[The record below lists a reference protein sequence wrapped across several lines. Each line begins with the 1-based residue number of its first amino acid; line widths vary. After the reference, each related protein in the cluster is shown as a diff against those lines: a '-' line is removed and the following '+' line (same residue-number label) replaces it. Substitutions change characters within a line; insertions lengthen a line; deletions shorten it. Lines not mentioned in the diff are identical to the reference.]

1 MEPIADSTLIETP
14 DVSGAYP
21 RLGQAQIELLGR
33 AGTSRATSAGEVL
46 IQEGN
51 FDSDFFVILQ
61 GKVLVVEG
69 LHDAGSRQPAERGPG
84 ARILEVHGP
93 GRFLGELGLVEG
105 QPSFVSTVSAEACEV
120 LQISGDDLRRV
131 VLTDA
136 AVGETILRAYLQRRI
151 LLISAGAGIRI
162 VGSRFSRDTLRLLE
176 FSAANRLPHR
186 LVDLEEDEQAQ
197 AILDRAGIL
206 ASDLPAVVLN
216 ASQVLK
222 NPSNADLAL
231 AMGLRAV
238 KEHSATYD
246 LMVIGAG
253 PAGLAAAVYAA
264 SDGLSVVL
272 KEGFGLGGQAGTS
285 PRIENFL
292 GFPAGISGGELTER
306 AILQARKFRVQINV
320 ACRARTIELRDGE
333 FRAEF
338 NESGPA
344 SSRAAL
350 LATGVRYRR
359 LPVPGLE
366 EFEGISVF
374 YAATV
379 HEARLCGLQPVTV
392 VGGGNSAGQAA
403 LFLAGTGAPVR
414 LVVRG
419 ADLLADM
426 SRYLAERIRE
436 QPGIEVLLGANI
448 VGVDGS
454 GAIERIVVDLRA
466 TGERRIL
473 DSRYLF
479 IFIGAKPHTEWL
491 QGTLA
496 LDDHG
501 FVLTGADLE
510 DLPPE
515 FSHLGRRRLPLET
528 SVPGM
533 FAAGDV
539 RHGSVKRVTAA
550 AGEGST
556 AVAMIH
562 EHLRLLRDGPA
573 RVGVRDSESPA
584 GGSPRL

>member
-1 MEPIADSTLIETP
+1 MEPVTDSTLIETP
-14 DVSGAYP
+14 DISGAYP
-21 RLGQAQIELLGR
+21 RLSQAQIELLSR
-33 AGTSRATSAGEVL
+33 AGTRRDTSAGEVL
-46 IQEGN
+46 IHEGN
-51 FDSDFFVILQ
+51 IDADFFVILQ

-69 LHDAGSRQPAERGPG
+69 LHADGEGQPAGPG
-84 ARILEVHGP
+84 RGTRILEVHGP

-105 QPSFVSTVSAEACEV
+105 QPAFVSTVVAEAGEV
-120 LQISGDDLRRV
+120 LHISGDDLRRM

-136 AVGETILRAYLQRRI
+136 TVGETILRAYLQRRI

-162 VGSRFSRDTLRLLE
+162 VGSRFSRDTLRLLD
-176 FSAANRLPHR
+176 FAAANRLPHR
-186 LVDLEEDEQAQ
+186 LVDLEDDEQAQ
-197 AILDRAGIL
+197 ALLDRAGIL

-216 ASQVLK
+216 ASHVLK
-222 NPSNADLAL
+222 NPSNAELAL
-231 AMGLRAV
+231 ALGLRAV
-238 KEHSATYD
+238 KEHSASYD

-272 KEGFGLGGQAGTS
+272 KEGHAMGGQAGTS

-292 GFPAGISGGELTER
+292 GFPSGISGGELTER
-306 AILQARKFRVQINV
+306 AIMQARKFKVQVNV
-320 ACRARTIELRDGE
+320 GCQAHSITLRDGE

-338 NESGPA
+338 DESGPA

-350 LATGVRYRR
+350 LATGVHYRR
-359 LPVPGLE
+359 LPVPRLE
-366 EFEGISVF
+366 EYEGISVF

-379 HEARLCGLQPVTV
+379 HEARLCGTQPVAV

-403 LFLAGTGAPVR
+403 LFLSGMGTQVR

-419 ADLLADM
+419 EDLRADM
-426 SRYLAERIRE
+426 SGYLADRIE
-436 QPGIEVLLGANI
+436 DHPGVEVLLGANI
-448 VGVDGS
+448 VGLVGS
-454 GAIERIVVDLRA
+454 DTLERIVVDLNA
-466 TGERRIL
+466 TGEQRSFP
-473 DSRYLF
+473 SRYLF
-479 IFIGAKPHTEWL
+479 IFIGAKPQTEWL
-491 QGTLA
+491 QDTLV

-510 DLPPE
+510 DLPAG

-533 FAAGDV
+533 FVAGDV

-562 EHLRLLRDGPA
+562 EHLRLLRDGPSGA
-573 RVGVRDSESPA
+573 RQ
-584 GGSPRL
+584 

>member
-1 MEPIADSTLIETP
+1 MIETP

-21 RLGQAQIELLGR
+21 TLGQAQIELLGR

-46 IQEGN
+46 IQEGD
-51 FDSDFFVILQ
+51 FDTDFFVILQ
-61 GKVLVVEG
+61 GTVLVLEG
-69 LHDAGSRQPAERGPG
+69 PHVAGSKQPADPGPG
-84 ARILEVHGP
+84 TRILEIHGP

-105 QPSFVSTVSAEACEV
+105 QLAFTSTVSAEAGEV

-151 LLISAGAGIRI
+151 LMISSGAGIRI
-162 VGSRFSRDTLRLLE
+162 VGSRFSRDTIRLLE
-176 FSAANRLPHR
+176 FAAANRLPHR
-186 LVDLEEDEQAQ
+186 LVDLENDEQTQ

-206 ASDLPAVVLN
+206 ANDLPAVVLS
-216 ASQVLK
+216 ASRVLR
-222 NPSNADLAL
+222 NPSNGVLAV
-231 AMGLRAV
+231 AMGLRVA
-238 KEHSATYD
+238 KEHSASYD

-264 SDGLSVVL
+264 SDGLSVLL
-272 KEGFGLGGQAGTS
+272 KEGFAIGGQAGTS

-306 AILQARKFRVQINV
+306 AAIQARKFRVQINV
-320 ACRARTIELRDGE
+320 ACRASTIEFRDGE

-344 SSRAAL
+344 SSQAAL

-374 YAATV
+374 HAATV

-414 LVVRG
+414 LVLRG
-419 ADLLADM
+419 ADLRAGM
-426 SRYLAERIRE
+426 SRYLAERIQE
-436 QPGIEVLLGANI
+436 HQGIEVLLRANI

-454 GAIERIVVDLRA
+454 GALERIVVDLGA
-466 TGERRIL
+466 TGEQRIFE
-473 DSRYLF
+473 SRYLF

-491 QGTLA
+491 QGKLA
-496 LDDHG
+496 LDDDG
-501 FVLTGADLE
+501 YILTGADLE
-510 DLPPE
+510 DFPPE
-515 FSHLGRRRLPLET
+515 FSNLGRRRMPLET

-562 EHLRLLRDGPA
+562 EHLRLLRDGPTGA
-573 RVGVRDSESPA
+573 RWNEGQ
-584 GGSPRL
+584 

>member
-1 MEPIADSTLIETP
+1 MQPFADSGPVETP
-14 DVSGAYP
+14 DVSGAFP
-21 RLGQAQIELLGR
+21 RLSQAQIELLDRVGTTR
-33 AGTSRATSAGEVL
+33 AASAGEVL
-46 IQEGN
+46 TREGELGG
-51 FDSDFFVILQ
+51 DFFVILQ
-61 GKVLVVEG
+61 GTVLVVEG
-69 LHDAGSRQPAERGPG
+69 LRDAHGRQPAEMDAGTH
-84 ARILEVHGP
+84 ILEVHGP

-105 QPSFVSTVSAEACEV
+105 QPALVSSVSSAASEV

-136 AVGETILRAYLQRRI
+136 TVGETILRAYLQRRI
-151 LLISAGAGIRI
+151 LLIGAGVGIRI
-162 VGSRFSRDTLRLLE
+162 VGSRFSRATLRLLE
-176 FSAANRLPHR
+176 FSAANRVPHQ
-186 LVDLEEDEQAQ
+186 LVDLENDGQAQ
-197 AILDRAGIL
+197 AILDRVGIPAG
-206 ASDLPAVVLN
+206 DLPAVVLN
-216 ASQVLK
+216 ATQVLR
-222 NPSNADLAL
+222 NPSNADLAM
-231 AMGLRAV
+231 AMGLRTV
-238 KEHSATYD
+238 KEHAATYD

-272 KEGFGLGGQAGTS
+272 KESFGLGGQAGTS

-306 AILQARKFRVQINV
+306 AILQARKFGVQINV
-320 ACRARTIELRDGE
+320 ACGARTIELKDGE

-338 NESGPA
+338 DGGGPA

-359 LPVPGLE
+359 LPIPGLE
-366 EFEGISVF
+366 DLEGSSVF

-379 HEARLCGLQPVTV
+379 HEARLCGSQPVTV

-403 LFLAGTGAPVR
+403 LFLAGTGAAVR

-419 ADLLADM
+419 ADLRADM
-426 SRYLAERIRE
+426 SSYLAERIEE
-436 QPGIEVLLGANI
+436 QPAVTVLLGATI

-454 GAIERIVVDLRA
+454 GVLERIVVDLRA
-466 TGERRIL
+466 TGEQRIFE
-473 DSRYLF
+473 SRYLF
-479 IFIGAKPHTEWL
+479 IFIGAVPHTEWL

-501 FVLTGADLE
+501 FVLTGSDLE
-510 DLPPE
+510 DFPPE

-533 FAAGDV
+533 FAVGDV

-562 EHLRLLRDGPA
+562 EHLRILRDGPM
-573 RVGVRDSESPA
+573 GTPT
-584 GGSPRL
+584 PTP

>member
-1 MEPIADSTLIETP
+1 MEPVTDTTLIETP
-14 DVSGAYP
+14 DISGAYP
-21 RLGQAQIELLGR
+21 RLSQAQIELLSR
-33 AGTSRATSAGEVL
+33 AGTRRDTSAGEVL
-46 IQEGN
+46 IYEGHI
-51 FDSDFFVILQ
+51 DADFFVILQ

-69 LHDAGSRQPAERGPG
+69 LHADGEGQPAGPG
-84 ARILEVHGP
+84 RGTRIREVHGP

-105 QPSFVSTVSAEACEV
+105 QPAFVSAVVAEAGEV
-120 LQISGDDLRRV
+120 LHISGDDLRRM

-136 AVGETILRAYLQRRI
+136 TVGETILRAYLQRRI

-162 VGSRFSRDTLRLLE
+162 VGSRFSRDTLRLLD
-176 FSAANRLPHR
+176 FAAANRLPHR
-186 LVDLEEDEQAQ
+186 LVDLEDDEQAQ

-216 ASQVLK
+216 ASHVLK
-222 NPSNADLAL
+222 NPSNAELAL
-231 AMGLRAV
+231 ALGLRAV
-238 KEHSATYD
+238 KEHSASYD

-272 KEGFGLGGQAGTS
+272 KEGHAIGGQAGTS

-292 GFPAGISGGELTER
+292 GFPSGISGGELTER
-306 AILQARKFRVQINV
+306 AIMQARKFKVQVNV
-320 ACRARTIELRDGE
+320 GCQAHSITLRDGE

-338 NESGPA
+338 DESGPA

-350 LATGVRYRR
+350 LATGVHYRR
-359 LPVPGLE
+359 LPVPRLE
-366 EFEGISVF
+366 EYEGISVF

-379 HEARLCGLQPVTV
+379 HEARLCGTHPVAV

-403 LFLAGTGAPVR
+403 LFLSGMGTQVR

-419 ADLLADM
+419 EDLRADM
-426 SRYLAERIRE
+426 SGYLADRIE
-436 QPGIEVLLGANI
+436 EHPGVEVLLGANI
-448 VGVDGS
+448 VGLVGS
-454 GAIERIVVDLRA
+454 DTLERIVVDLNA
-466 TGERRIL
+466 TGEQRSFP
-473 DSRYLF
+473 SRYLF

-491 QGTLA
+491 QDTLA

-510 DLPPE
+510 DLPAG

-533 FAAGDV
+533 FVAGDV

-562 EHLRLLRDGPA
+562 EHLRLLRDGPSGA
-573 RVGVRDSESPA
+573 RQ
-584 GGSPRL
+584 

>member
-1 MEPIADSTLIETP
+1 MEPVADATLIETP
-14 DVSGAYP
+14 DASGAYP
-21 RLGQAQIELLGR
+21 RLSQAQTELLSRTGTRR
-33 AGTSRATSAGEVL
+33 AVSLGEVL
-46 IQEGN
+46 IQEGD
-51 FDSDFFVILQ
+51 FDTDFFVILQ
-61 GKVLVVEG
+61 GTVLVVEG
-69 LHDAGSRQPAERGPG
+69 LHAAGNRRPADLGPG
-84 ARILEVHGP
+84 TRILEVHGP
-93 GRFLGELGLVEG
+93 GRFLGELGLVER
-105 QPSFVSTVSAEACEV
+105 QPAFVSTVSAEAGAV

-151 LLISAGAGIRI
+151 LLISAGTGIRI
-162 VGSRFSRDTLRLLE
+162 VGSRFSRDTVRLLD
-176 FSAANRLPHR
+176 FAAANRLPHR
-186 LVDLEEDEQAQ
+186 LVDLEDDEQAQ

-206 ASDLPAVVLN
+206 ESDLPAVVLN
-216 ASQVLK
+216 DSRVLR

-238 KEHSATYD
+238 KEHSASYD

-272 KEGFGLGGQAGTS
+272 KEGFAIGGQAGTS

-306 AILQARKFRVQINV
+306 AIIQARKFRVQINV
-320 ACRARTIELRDGE
+320 ACRANTIELKDGE

-338 NESGPA
+338 NESAPA
-344 SSRAAL
+344 SARAAL

-366 EFEGISVF
+366 EFEGISIF

-403 LFLAGTGAPVR
+403 LFLAGTGAQVR
-414 LVVRG
+414 LVLRG
-419 ADLLADM
+419 ADLREGM
-426 SRYLAERIRE
+426 SRYLADRIE
-436 QPGIEVLLGANI
+436 GHQGIEVLLRANI
-448 VGVDGS
+448 VRVEGS
-454 GAIERIVVDLRA
+454 GALERIVVDLAAR
-466 TGERRIL
+466 GEKRTL

-479 IFIGAKPHTEWL
+479 IFIGAKPHTECL
-491 QGTLA
+491 RGTLA
-496 LDDHG
+496 LDDDG

-515 FSHLGRRRLPLET
+515 FSHLGRNRLPLET
-528 SVPGM
+528 SIPGM

-562 EHLRLLRDGPA
+562 EHLRLLRKGPA
-573 RVGVRDSESPA
+573 GAR
-584 GGSPRL
+584 

>member
-1 MEPIADSTLIETP
+1 MQPVAGSTPIETP
-14 DVSGAYP
+14 DVAGAYP

-33 AGTSRATSAGEVL
+33 AGTSRATAAGEVL
-46 IQEGN
+46 IQEGTLGA
-51 FDSDFFVILQ
+51 DFLVILH
-61 GKVLVVEG
+61 GSVLVVEG
-69 LHDAGSRQPAERGPG
+69 LQATGGRQPAGLGPG
-84 ARILEVHGP
+84 TRILEVHGP

-105 QPSFVSTVSAEACEV
+105 QPAFVSTVAAEAGEV
-120 LQISGDDLRRV
+120 LQISGDELRRA

-136 AVGETILRAYLQRRI
+136 AVGETILRAFLQRRI
-151 LLISAGAGIRI
+151 LLISAGAGTRI

-176 FSAANRLPHR
+176 FAAANRLPHR
-186 LVDLEEDEQAQ
+186 LVDLEDDEQAQ
-197 AILDRAGIL
+197 GILDRAGIL
-206 ASDLPAVVLN
+206 ADELPAVVLN

-238 KEHSATYD
+238 KEHSASYD

-272 KEGFGLGGQAGTS
+272 KEALAIGGQAGTS

-306 AILQARKFRVQINV
+306 AIIQARKFRVQINV
-320 ACRARTIELRDGE
+320 ACRARTIELKDGE
-333 FRAEF
+333 IHAEF
-338 NESGPA
+338 RESGHA

-350 LATGVRYRR
+350 LATGVHYRR

-366 EFEGISVF
+366 EFEGTSVF

-379 HEARLCGLQPVTV
+379 HEARLCGVQPAAV
-392 VGGGNSAGQAA
+392 VGGGNSAAQAA

-419 ADLLADM
+419 ADLRADM
-426 SRYLAERIRE
+426 SRYLAERIE
-436 QPGIEVLLGANI
+436 QHPGIEVLLRANI
-448 VGVDGS
+448 VGVAGS
-454 GAIERIVVDLRA
+454 GALERIVVDLA
-466 TGERRIL
+466 ASGEQRTY

-479 IFIGAKPHTEWL
+479 IFIGATPNTEWL

-515 FSHLGRRRLPLET
+515 FSHLGRSRLPLET

-562 EHLRLLRDGPA
+562 EHLRRLRDGPA
-573 RVGVRDSESPA
+573 SAR
-584 GGSPRL
+584 

>member
-1 MEPIADSTLIETP
+1 
-14 DVSGAYP
+14 
-21 RLGQAQIELLGR
+21 
-33 AGTSRATSAGEVL
+33 
-46 IQEGN
+46 
-51 FDSDFFVILQ
+51 
-61 GKVLVVEG
+61 
-69 LHDAGSRQPAERGPG
+69 
-84 ARILEVHGP
+84 LE
-93 GRFLGELGLVEG
+93 
-105 QPSFVSTVSAEACEV
+105 
-120 LQISGDDLRRV
+120 D
-131 VLTDA
+131 
-136 AVGETILRAYLQRRI
+136 
-151 LLISAGAGIRI
+151 
-162 VGSRFSRDTLRLLE
+162 
-176 FSAANRLPHR
+176 
-186 LVDLEEDEQAQ
+186 DEQAQ
-197 AILDRAGIL
+197 AILDQAGIL

-216 ASQVLK
+216 SSRVLK

-231 AMGLRAV
+231 ALGLRMV
-238 KEHSATYD
+238 KEHSASYD

-272 KEGFGLGGQAGTS
+272 KEGHAIGGQAGTS

-292 GFPAGISGGELTER
+292 GFPSGISGGELTER
-306 AILQARKFRVQINV
+306 AIIQARKFKVQVNV
-320 ACRARTIELRDGE
+320 ACGASSIALLDGE

-338 NESGPA
+338 DGSGPA

-350 LATGVRYRR
+350 LATGVHYRR
-359 LPVPGLE
+359 LPVPRLE
-366 EFEGISVF
+366 EYEGISVF

-379 HEARLCGLQPVTV
+379 HEARLCGTQPVAV

-403 LFLAGTGAPVR
+403 LFLAGMGTHVR

-419 ADLLADM
+419 EDLRADM
-426 SRYLAERIRE
+426 SGYLADRIE
-436 QPGIEVLLGANI
+436 EHHGIEVLLGANI
-448 VGVDGS
+448 VGLVGS
-454 GAIERIVVDLRA
+454 DTLERIVVDLRA
-466 TGERRIL
+466 GEQRTF

-501 FVLTGADLE
+501 FILTGADLE

-515 FSHLGRRRLPLET
+515 FNHLGRRRLPLET
-528 SVPGM
+528 SLAGM

-562 EHLRLLRDGPA
+562 EHLRLLRDGPSGA
-573 RVGVRDSESPA
+573 RSSKGR
-584 GGSPRL
+584 

>member
-1 MEPIADSTLIETP
+1 MEPVTDTTLIETP
-14 DVSGAYP
+14 DISGAYP
-21 RLGQAQIELLGR
+21 RLSQAQIELLSR
-33 AGTSRATSAGEVL
+33 AGTRRDTSAGEVL
-46 IQEGN
+46 IYEGHI
-51 FDSDFFVILQ
+51 DADFFVILQ

-69 LHDAGSRQPAERGPG
+69 LHADGEGQPAGPG
-84 ARILEVHGP
+84 RGTRILEVHGP

-105 QPSFVSTVSAEACEV
+105 QPAFVSAVVAEAGEV
-120 LQISGDDLRRV
+120 LHISGDDLRRM

-136 AVGETILRAYLQRRI
+136 TVGETILRAYLQRRI

-162 VGSRFSRDTLRLLE
+162 VGSRFSRDTLRLLD
-176 FSAANRLPHR
+176 FAAANRLPHR
-186 LVDLEEDEQAQ
+186 LVDLEDDEQAQ

-216 ASQVLK
+216 ASHVLK
-222 NPSNADLAL
+222 NPSNAELAL
-231 AMGLRAV
+231 ALGLRAV
-238 KEHSATYD
+238 KEHSASYD

-272 KEGFGLGGQAGTS
+272 KEGHAIGGQAGTS

-292 GFPAGISGGELTER
+292 GFPSGISGGELTER
-306 AILQARKFRVQINV
+306 AIMQARKFKVQVNV
-320 ACRARTIELRDGE
+320 GCQAHSITLRDGE

-338 NESGPA
+338 DESGPA

-350 LATGVRYRR
+350 LATGVHYRR
-359 LPVPGLE
+359 LPVPRLE
-366 EFEGISVF
+366 EYEGISVF

-379 HEARLCGLQPVTV
+379 HEARLCGTHPVAV

-403 LFLAGTGAPVR
+403 LFLSGMGTQVR

-419 ADLLADM
+419 EDLRADM
-426 SRYLAERIRE
+426 SGYLADRIE
-436 QPGIEVLLGANI
+436 DHPGVEVLLGANI
-448 VGVDGS
+448 VGLVGS
-454 GAIERIVVDLRA
+454 DTLERIVVDLNA
-466 TGERRIL
+466 TGEQRSFP
-473 DSRYLF
+473 SRYLF

-491 QGTLA
+491 QDTLA

-510 DLPPE
+510 DLPAG

-533 FAAGDV
+533 FVAGDV

-562 EHLRLLRDGPA
+562 EHLRLLRDGPSGA
-573 RVGVRDSESPA
+573 RQ
-584 GGSPRL
+584 

>member
-1 MEPIADSTLIETP
+1 MGPVTDPTLIETP
-14 DVSGAYP
+14 DISGAYP
-21 RLGQAQIELLGR
+21 RLGQAQIELLAR
-33 AGTSRATSAGEVL
+33 AGTRRATPAGEVL
-46 IQEGN
+46 IHEGST
-51 FDSDFFVILQ
+51 DADFFVVLQ

-69 LHDAGSRQPAERGPG
+69 LHVPGERQQAEPDSGT
-84 ARILEVHGP
+84 RILEVHGP

-105 QPSFVSTVSAEACEV
+105 QPAFVSTVVAEAGEV

-151 LLISAGAGIRI
+151 LLISTSAGIRI
-162 VGSRFSRDTLRLLE
+162 VGSRFSRDTLRLLD
-176 FSAANRLPHR
+176 FAAANRLPHR
-186 LVDLEEDEQAQ
+186 LVDLEDDEQAQ

-206 ASDLPAVVLN
+206 ASHLPAVVLN
-216 ASQVLK
+216 ASRVLK
-222 NPSNADLAL
+222 NPSNAELAL
-231 AMGLRAV
+231 ALGLRVV
-238 KEHSATYD
+238 KEHSASYD

-272 KEGFGLGGQAGTS
+272 KEGRAIGGQAGTS

-292 GFPAGISGGELTER
+292 GFPSGISGGELTER
-306 AILQARKFRVQINV
+306 AIIQARKFKVQVNV
-320 ACRARTIELRDGE
+320 ACGASSIALRDGQ

-338 NESGPA
+338 DGSGPA

-359 LPVPGLE
+359 LPVPGMDE
-366 EFEGISVF
+366 YEGISVF

-379 HEARLCGLQPVTV
+379 HEARLCGTQPVAV

-403 LFLAGTGAPVR
+403 LFLAGMGTHVR

-419 ADLLADM
+419 EDLRADM
-426 SRYLAERIRE
+426 SGYLADRIE
-436 QPGIEVLLGANI
+436 EHHSIEVLLGANI
-448 VGVDGS
+448 VGLVGS
-454 GAIERIVVDLRA
+454 DTLERIVVDLKA
-466 TGERRIL
+466 TGEQRFL
-473 DSRYLF
+473 PSRYLF

-491 QGTLA
+491 QDTVS

-501 FVLTGADLE
+501 FVLTGADLK
-510 DLPPE
+510 DLPPD

-562 EHLRLLRDGPA
+562 EHLRLLRTGPSVA
-573 RVGVRDSESPA
+573 LR
-584 GGSPRL
+584 

>member
-1 MEPIADSTLIETP
+1 MQPFSDPAPVETP

-21 RLGQAQIELLGR
+21 RLSQAQIELLDRVGNI
-33 AGTSRATSAGEVL
+33 RATTAGEIL
-46 IQEGN
+46 TQEGELGG
-51 FDSDFFVILQ
+51 DFFVILR
-61 GKVLVVEG
+61 GTVMVVEG
-69 LHDAGSRQPAERGPG
+69 LPDVHGRRPAELGPG
-84 ARILEVHGP
+84 TKILEVHGP

-105 QPSFVSTVSAEACEV
+105 QPAFVSSVTSEASEV

-151 LLISAGAGIRI
+151 LLIGAGVGIRI
-162 VGSRFSRDTLRLLE
+162 FGSRFSSDTLRILE
-176 FSAANRLPHR
+176 FSASNRLPHR
-186 LVDLEEDEQAQ
+186 LVDLENDGQAG
-197 AILDRAGIL
+197 AILDMAGVL
-206 ASDLPAVVLN
+206 AGDLPAVVLN
-216 ASQVLK
+216 ASQVLR

-238 KEHSATYD
+238 KEHSAPYD

-272 KEGFGLGGQAGTS
+272 KEGVGLGGQAGTS

-306 AILQARKFRVQINV
+306 AILQARKFGVQINV
-320 ACRARTIELRDGE
+320 ACGARSIRLRDGE
-333 FRAEF
+333 FCAEF
-338 NESGPA
+338 TGSGPA
-344 SSRAAL
+344 VSRAAL

-359 LPVPGLE
+359 LPIPGLE
-366 EFEGISVF
+366 EMEGNSVF

-379 HEARLCGLQPVTV
+379 HEARLCGAQPVTV

-403 LFLAGTGAPVR
+403 LFLAGAGAAVR

-419 ADLLADM
+419 AHLRADM
-426 SRYLAERIRE
+426 SRYLAERIEE
-436 QPGIEVLLGANI
+436 QPAIRVLLEATI
-448 VGVDGS
+448 VGVAGS
-454 GAIERIVVDLRA
+454 GALEQVVVDLRA
-466 TGERRIL
+466 SGEQRTF

-479 IFIGAKPHTEWL
+479 IFIGATPHTEWL

-496 LDDHG
+496 LDDQG
-501 FVLTGADLE
+501 FVLTGSDLQE
-510 DLPPE
+510 FPPE

-528 SVPGM
+528 SLPGM
-533 FAAGDV
+533 FAVGDV

-556 AVAMIH
+556 AVAMVH
-562 EHLRLLRDGPA
+562 EHLRLLHYGPSGA
-573 RVGVRDSESPA
+573 
-584 GGSPRL
+584 PRNN

>member
-1 MEPIADSTLIETP
+1 MQRFADSSPVETP

-21 RLGQAQIELLGR
+21 RLSKAQIELLDR
-33 AGTSRATSAGEVL
+33 VGTIRATTAGEVL
-46 IQEGN
+46 THEG
-51 FDSDFFVILQ
+51 DAGGYFFVILQ
-61 GKVLVVEG
+61 GTVLVVEG
-69 LHDAGSRQPAERGPG
+69 LPDVHSEQPAELGPDTQ
-84 ARILEVHGP
+84 ILEVHGP

-105 QPSFVSTVSAEACEV
+105 QPAFVSSVSAEASEV

-151 LLISAGAGIRI
+151 LLIGAGAGIRI

-176 FSAANRLPHR
+176 FSASNRLPHR
-186 LVDLEEDEQAQ
+186 LVDLENDRQAQ
-197 AILDRAGIL
+197 AIVDRAGIL
-206 ASDLPAVVLN
+206 AGDLPAVVLN
-216 ASQVLK
+216 ASQILR

-231 AMGLRAV
+231 ATGLRAV
-238 KEHSATYD
+238 KEHSTTYD
-246 LMVIGAG
+246 LMVLGAG

-272 KEGFGLGGQAGTS
+272 KEGVGLGGQASTS

-306 AILQARKFRVQINV
+306 AVLQARKFGVQINV
-320 ACRARTIELRDGE
+320 ACWARTIELRDGE

-338 NESGPA
+338 NGSGPA
-344 SSRAAL
+344 SSRATL

-359 LPVPGLE
+359 LPIPGLE
-366 EFEGISVF
+366 ELEGNSVF

-379 HEARLCGLQPVTV
+379 HEARLCGSQPVTV

-403 LFLAGTGAPVR
+403 LFLAGTGAAVR

-419 ADLLADM
+419 ADLRADM
-426 SRYLAERIRE
+426 SRYLAERIEE
-436 QPGIEVLLGANI
+436 QPAITVLLGATI
-448 VGVDGS
+448 VGVSGS
-454 GAIERIVVDLRA
+454 GALERIVVDLRA
-466 TGERRIL
+466 TGEHRIF

-479 IFIGAKPHTEWL
+479 IFIGAMPHTEWL

-496 LDDHG
+496 LDDQG
-501 FVLTGADLE
+501 FILTGADLE
-510 DLPPE
+510 DFPPE

-533 FAAGDV
+533 FAVGDV

-562 EHLRLLRDGPA
+562 EHLRSLRGGPLGTPTGTA
-573 RVGVRDSESPA
+573 
-584 GGSPRL
+584 

>member
-1 MEPIADSTLIETP
+1 MEPFARSTLAETP
-14 DVSGAYP
+14 DASGAYP
-21 RLGQAQIELLGR
+21 RLGQAEIELLGR
-33 AGTSRATSAGEVL
+33 AGTRRATLAGEIL
-46 IQEGN
+46 IHEGN
-51 FDSDFFVILQ
+51 FDTDFFVILQ
-61 GKVLVVEG
+61 GTVLVVEG
-69 LHDAGSRQPAERGPG
+69 LHAAGGRQPAEPGPG
-84 ARILEVHGP
+84 TRILEVHGP
-93 GRFLGELGLVEG
+93 GRFLGELGLVDG
-105 QPSFVSTVSAEACEV
+105 QPAFVSTVAAEAGEV

-162 VGSRFSRDTLRLLE
+162 IGSRFSRDTLRLLE
-176 FSAANRLPHR
+176 FAAANRLPHR
-186 LVDLEEDEQAQ
+186 LVDLEDDEQTQ
-197 AILDRAGIL
+197 AILNRAGIP
-206 ASDLPAVVLN
+206 ASDLPAVALN
-216 ASQVLK
+216 ASQVLR
-222 NPSNADLAL
+222 NPSNTDLAL
-231 AMGLRAV
+231 AMGLRVV
-238 KEHSATYD
+238 KEHSASYD
-246 LMVIGAG
+246 LIVIGAG

-272 KEGFGLGGQAGTS
+272 KEALAIGGQAATS

-306 AILQARKFRVQINV
+306 AIIQARKFRVQINV
-320 ACRARTIELRDGE
+320 ACRANTIALRDGE

-344 SSRAAL
+344 VSRAAL

-359 LPVPGLE
+359 LPVPRLE
-366 EFEGISVF
+366 EFEGTSVF

-379 HEARLCGLQPVTV
+379 HEARLCGLQPVAV
-392 VGGGNSAGQAA
+392 VGGGNSAAQAA

-419 ADLLADM
+419 ADLRADM
-426 SRYLAERIRE
+426 SGYLAERIE
-436 QPGIEVLLGANI
+436 EHPGIQVLLAAKI

-454 GAIERIVVDLRA
+454 GALERIVIDLAA
-466 TGERRIL
+466 TGEQRTF

-510 DLPPE
+510 ELPPE
-515 FSHLGRRRLPLET
+515 FSHLDRSRLPLET
-528 SVPGM
+528 SIPGM

-562 EHLRLLRDGPA
+562 EHLRFLRHGPA
-573 RVGVRDSESPA
+573 SGR
-584 GGSPRL
+584 

>member
-1 MEPIADSTLIETP
+1 MEPVAASTPIETP

-21 RLGQAQIELLGR
+21 RLSRAQIELLGR

-46 IQEGN
+46 IQEGT
-51 FDSDFFVILQ
+51 FDADFFVILQ

-69 LHDAGSRQPAERGPG
+69 LHASDGRQAAEIGPG
-84 ARILEVHGP
+84 TRILEVHGP

-105 QPSFVSTVSAEACEV
+105 QPAFVSTVSAESGEV
-120 LQISGDDLRRV
+120 LQIRGDELRRA

-151 LLISAGAGIRI
+151 LLISAGAGMRI
-162 VGSRFSRDTLRLLE
+162 VGSRFSRDALRILE
-176 FSAANRLPHR
+176 FAAANRLPHL
-186 LVDLEEDEQAQ
+186 LVDLEDDEQAQ
-197 AILDRAGIL
+197 SILDQAGIL
-206 ASDLPAVVLN
+206 ADELPAVVLN

-238 KEHSATYD
+238 KEHSSTYD

-272 KEGFGLGGQAGTS
+272 KEGFAVGGQAGTS
-285 PRIENFL
+285 SRIENFL

-306 AILQARKFRVQINV
+306 AIIQARKFEVQINV
-320 ACRARTIELRDGE
+320 ACRARTIELKDGRI
-333 FRAEF
+333 RAEF
-338 NESGPA
+338 IESGPA

-350 LATGVRYRR
+350 LATGVHYRR

-366 EFEGISVF
+366 KFEGISVF

-379 HEARLCGLQPVTV
+379 HEARLCGFQPVTV

-403 LFLAGTGAPVR
+403 LFLAGTAAPVR
-414 LVVRG
+414 LVLRG
-419 ADLLADM
+419 AELRAGM
-426 SRYLAERIRE
+426 SRYLAERIE
-436 QPGIEVLLGANI
+436 THPGIEVLLEANI
-448 VGVDGS
+448 VGLDGS
-454 GAIERIVVDLRA
+454 GALERIVVDLGA
-466 TGERRIL
+466 TGEQRVF

-479 IFIGAKPHTEWL
+479 VFIGAKPHTDWL
-491 QGTLA
+491 QGAVA
-496 LDDHG
+496 LDDDG
-501 FVLTGADLE
+501 FVLTGADLQ
-510 DLPPE
+510 DLPAG

-573 RVGVRDSESPA
+573 SVRRS
-584 GGSPRL
+584 GGQ

>member
-1 MEPIADSTLIETP
+1 MEPVTDSTLIETP
-14 DVSGAYP
+14 DISGAYP
-21 RLGQAQIELLGR
+21 RLSQAQIELLSR
-33 AGTSRATSAGEVL
+33 AGTRRDTSAGEVL
-46 IQEGN
+46 IHEGN
-51 FDSDFFVILQ
+51 IDADFFVILQ

-69 LHDAGSRQPAERGPG
+69 LHADGEGQPAGPG
-84 ARILEVHGP
+84 RGTRILEVHGP

-105 QPSFVSTVSAEACEV
+105 QPAFVSAVVAEAGEV
-120 LQISGDDLRRV
+120 LHISGDDLRRM

-136 AVGETILRAYLQRRI
+136 TVGETILRAYLQRRI

-162 VGSRFSRDTLRLLE
+162 VGSRFSRDTLRLLD
-176 FSAANRLPHR
+176 FAAANRLPHR
-186 LVDLEEDEQAQ
+186 LVDLEDDEQAQ
-197 AILDRAGIL
+197 ALLDRVGIL

-216 ASQVLK
+216 ASHVLK
-222 NPSNADLAL
+222 NPSNAELAL
-231 AMGLRAV
+231 ALGLRAV
-238 KEHSATYD
+238 KEHSASYD

-272 KEGFGLGGQAGTS
+272 KEGHAMGGQAGTS

-292 GFPAGISGGELTER
+292 GFPSGISGGELTER
-306 AILQARKFRVQINV
+306 AIMQARKFKVQVNV
-320 ACRARTIELRDGE
+320 GCQAHSITLRDGE

-338 NESGPA
+338 DESGPA

-350 LATGVRYRR
+350 LATGVHYRR
-359 LPVPGLE
+359 LPVPRLE
-366 EFEGISVF
+366 EYEGISVF

-379 HEARLCGLQPVTV
+379 HEARLCGTQPVAV

-403 LFLAGTGAPVR
+403 LFLSGMGTQVR

-419 ADLLADM
+419 EDLRADM
-426 SRYLAERIRE
+426 SGYLADRIE
-436 QPGIEVLLGANI
+436 DHPGVEVLLGANI
-448 VGVDGS
+448 VGLVGS
-454 GAIERIVVDLRA
+454 DTLERIVVDLNA
-466 TGERRIL
+466 TGEQRSFP
-473 DSRYLF
+473 SRYLF
-479 IFIGAKPHTEWL
+479 IFIGAKPQTEWL
-491 QGTLA
+491 QDTLV

-510 DLPPE
+510 DLPAG

-533 FAAGDV
+533 FVAGDV

-562 EHLRLLRDGPA
+562 EHLRLLRDGPSGA
-573 RVGVRDSESPA
+573 R
-584 GGSPRL
+584 L

>member
-21 RLGQAQIELLGR
+21 RLGQAQFELLGR

-46 IQEGN
+46 IQEGTVEA
-51 FDSDFFVILQ
+51 DFFVILQ
-61 GKVLVVEG
+61 GTVLAVEG
-69 LHDAGSRQPAERGPG
+69 LHAAGGRQTAELGPD

-105 QPSFVSTVSAEACEV
+105 QPAFVSAVSAEAGEV
-120 LQISGDDLRRV
+120 LQISGEDLRRT

-176 FSAANRLPHR
+176 FAAANRLPH
-186 LVDLEEDEQAQ
+186 LMVDLEDDEQAQ
-197 AILDRAGIL
+197 GILDRAGIL
-206 ASDLPAVVLN
+206 ADELPAVVLS

-238 KEHSATYD
+238 KEHSTSYD

-272 KEGFGLGGQAGTS
+272 KEGFAIGGQASTS
-285 PRIENFL
+285 SRIENFL

-306 AILQARKFRVQINV
+306 AIIQARKFKVQVNV
-320 ACRARTIELRDGE
+320 ACWARTIELKDGE

-338 NESGPA
+338 NDSGPA

-366 EFEGISVF
+366 KFEGISVF

-403 LFLAGTGAPVR
+403 LFLAGTGAQVR

-419 ADLLADM
+419 TDLRADM
-426 SRYLAERIRE
+426 SRYLADRIE
-436 QPGIEVLLGANI
+436 AQLGIEVLLGANI
-448 VGVDGS
+448 VAVDGT
-454 GAIERIVVDLRA
+454 GALERIVVDLGA
-466 TGERRIL
+466 TGGQRIF

-479 IFIGAKPHTEWL
+479 IFIGAAPHTEWL
-491 QGTLA
+491 AGTVA
-496 LDDHG
+496 QDDHG
-501 FVLTGADLE
+501 FILTGADLE
-510 DLPPE
+510 ELPAG

-528 SVPGM
+528 SLPGM

-556 AVAMIH
+556 AVAMVH

-573 RVGVRDSESPA
+573 GARWREGR
-584 GGSPRL
+584 

>member
-1 MEPIADSTLIETP
+1 MQPFADPGPVETP
-14 DVSGAYP
+14 DVSGAFP
-21 RLGQAQIELLGR
+21 RLSQAQIELLDRIGTTR
-33 AGTSRATSAGEVL
+33 AASAGEVL
-46 IQEGN
+46 TREGELGG
-51 FDSDFFVILQ
+51 DFFVILQ
-61 GKVLVVEG
+61 GTVLVVEG
-69 LHDAGSRQPAERGPG
+69 LRDAHGRQPAEMDAGT
-84 ARILEVHGP
+84 RILEVHGP

-105 QPSFVSTVSAEACEV
+105 QPALVSSVSSAASEV

-136 AVGETILRAYLQRRI
+136 TVGETILRAYLQRRI
-151 LLISAGAGIRI
+151 LLIGAGVGIRI

-176 FSAANRLPHR
+176 FSAANRVPHQ
-186 LVDLEEDEQAQ
+186 LVDLENDGQAQ
-197 AILDRAGIL
+197 AILDRVGIPAGE
-206 ASDLPAVVLN
+206 LPAVVLN
-216 ASQVLK
+216 ATQVLR
-222 NPSNADLAL
+222 NPSNADLAM
-231 AMGLRAV
+231 AMGLRTV
-238 KEHSATYD
+238 KEHAATYD

-272 KEGFGLGGQAGTS
+272 KESFGLGGQAGTS

-306 AILQARKFRVQINV
+306 AILQARKFGVQINV
-320 ACRARTIELRDGE
+320 ACGARTIELKDGG

-338 NESGPA
+338 DGGGPA

-359 LPVPGLE
+359 LPIPGLQDL
-366 EFEGISVF
+366 EGSSVF

-379 HEARLCGLQPVTV
+379 HEARLCGSQPVTV

-403 LFLAGTGAPVR
+403 LFLAGTGAAVR

-419 ADLLADM
+419 ADLRADM
-426 SRYLAERIRE
+426 SSYLAERIEE
-436 QPGIEVLLGANI
+436 QPAVTVLLGATI

-454 GAIERIVVDLRA
+454 GVLERIVVDLRA
-466 TGERRIL
+466 TGEQRIFE
-473 DSRYLF
+473 SRYLF
-479 IFIGAKPHTEWL
+479 IFIGAVPHTEWL
-491 QGTLA
+491 QGTLR
-496 LDDHG
+496 LDDQG

-510 DLPPE
+510 EIPPE

-528 SVPGM
+528 SLPGM
-533 FAAGDV
+533 FAVGDV

-556 AVAMIH
+556 AVAMVH
-562 EHLRLLRDGPA
+562 EHLRILRDGPIGRPTA
-573 RVGVRDSESPA
+573 TA
-584 GGSPRL
+584 

>member
-1 MEPIADSTLIETP
+1 MEPAADSTLIETP
-14 DVSGAYP
+14 DMSGAYP
-21 RLGQAQIELLGR
+21 RLSQAQIELLGR
-33 AGTSRATSAGEVL
+33 TGTRRAASAGEVL
-46 IQEGN
+46 IHEGD
-51 FDSDFFVILQ
+51 FDADFFVILQ

-69 LHDAGSRQPAERGPG
+69 LNTAGDGQPAELGRDT
-84 ARILEVHGP
+84 RILEVHGP

-105 QPSFVSTVSAEACEV
+105 QPAFVSTVVAEAGEV
-120 LQISGDDLRRV
+120 LQIDGDDLRRV

-136 AVGETILRAYLQRRI
+136 AVGETIMRAYLQRRI

-176 FSAANRLPHR
+176 FAAANRLPHR

-206 ASDLPAVVLN
+206 TSDLPAVVLD
-216 ASQVLK
+216 ASHVLK
-222 NPSNADLAL
+222 NPTNADLAL
-231 AMGLRAV
+231 ALGLRGV
-238 KEHSATYD
+238 KEHSASYD

-272 KEGFGLGGQAGTS
+272 KEDRAIGGQAGTS

-292 GFPAGISGGELTER
+292 GFPSGISGGELTER
-306 AILQARKFRVQINV
+306 AILQARKFRVQVNV
-320 ACRARTIELRDGE
+320 ACRANSIALRDGE

-338 NESGPA
+338 DGSGPA

-379 HEARLCGLQPVTV
+379 HEARLCGSQPVAV

-403 LFLAGTGAPVR
+403 LFLAERGTPVR

-419 ADLLADM
+419 EDLRADM
-426 SRYLAERIRE
+426 SGYLADRIEDQR
-436 QPGIEVLLGANI
+436 GIEVLLGASI
-448 VGVDGS
+448 VGVAGS
-454 GAIERIVVDLRA
+454 GALERIVVDLRA
-466 TGERRIL
+466 TGEKRTF

-491 QGTLA
+491 QDTLA

-501 FVLTGADLE
+501 FILTGADLE
-510 DLPPE
+510 DLPPQ
-515 FSHLGRRRLPLET
+515 FDHLGRRRLPLET
-528 SVPGM
+528 SVAGM

-573 RVGVRDSESPA
+573 GARSSE
-584 GGSPRL
+584 RRE

>member
-1 MEPIADSTLIETP
+1 MEPVARSTLTETP

-33 AGTSRATSAGEVL
+33 TGIRRATPAGEIL
-46 IQEGN
+46 IHEGN
-51 FDSDFFVILQ
+51 FDTDFFVILQ
-61 GKVLVVEG
+61 GTVLVVEG
-69 LHDAGSRQPAERGPG
+69 LHAAGGRQPAEPGPG
-84 ARILEVHGP
+84 TRILEVHGP

-105 QPSFVSTVSAEACEV
+105 QPAFVSTVTAEAGEV

-151 LLISAGAGIRI
+151 QLISAGAGIRI

-176 FSAANRLPHR
+176 FAAANRLPHR
-186 LVDLEEDEQAQ
+186 LVDLEHDEQTQ
-197 AILDRAGIL
+197 AILSRAGIL
-206 ASDLPAVVLN
+206 ASDLPAVALD
-216 ASQVLK
+216 ASQVLR
-222 NPSNADLAL
+222 NPSNTDLAL
-231 AMGLRAV
+231 AMGLRVV

-264 SDGLSVVL
+264 SDGFSVVL
-272 KEGFGLGGQAGTS
+272 KEALAIGGQAATS

-306 AILQARKFRVQINV
+306 AIIQARKFRVQINV
-320 ACRARTIELRDGE
+320 ACRAHTIALRDGE

-344 SSRAAL
+344 VSRAAL
-350 LATGVRYRR
+350 LATGAHYRR

-379 HEARLCGLQPVTV
+379 HEARLCGLQPVAV
-392 VGGGNSAGQAA
+392 VGGGNSAAQAA
-403 LFLAGTGAPVR
+403 LFLAGMGAPVR

-419 ADLLADM
+419 ADLRADM
-426 SRYLAERIRE
+426 SRYLAERIE
-436 QPGIEVLLGANI
+436 EHPGIEVLLEANI

-454 GAIERIVVDLRA
+454 DALERIVVHLAA
-466 TGERRIL
+466 TGEQRIF

-510 DLPPE
+510 ELPPE
-515 FSHLGRRRLPLET
+515 FSHLGRSRLPLET

-562 EHLRLLRDGPA
+562 EHLRLLRDRPA
-573 RVGVRDSESPA
+573 SARQGERH
-584 GGSPRL
+584 

>member
-1 MEPIADSTLIETP
+1 MEPAAQSTLTETP
-14 DVSGAYP
+14 DDSGAYP
-21 RLGQAQIELLGR
+21 RLSQAQIELLGR
-33 AGTSRATSAGEVL
+33 VGTRRATQAGEVL
-46 IQEGN
+46 IQEGHI
-51 FDSDFFVILQ
+51 DADFFAILQ
-61 GKVLVVEG
+61 GNVLVVEG
-69 LHDAGSRQPAERGPG
+69 LHDAGDRQPAEPG
-84 ARILEVHGP
+84 HGTRILEVHGP

-105 QPSFVSTVSAEACEV
+105 QPAFVSTVVAEAGEV

-131 VLTDA
+131 LLTDA
-136 AVGETILRAYLQRRI
+136 AIGETILRAYLQRRI

-176 FSAANRLPHR
+176 FAAANRLPHR
-186 LVDLEEDEQAQ
+186 LVDLEDDEQAQ
-197 AILDRAGIL
+197 AILERAGIL
-206 ASDLPAVVLN
+206 TSELPAVVLN
-216 ASQVLK
+216 VSQVLK
-222 NPSNADLAL
+222 NPSNADLAFAL
-231 AMGLRAV
+231 GLRVV
-238 KEHSATYD
+238 KEHYASYD

-272 KEGFGLGGQAGTS
+272 KEGFAIGGQAGTS
-285 PRIENFL
+285 SRIENFL
-292 GFPAGISGGELTER
+292 GFPSGISGGELTER
-306 AILQARKFRVQINV
+306 AAIQARKFRVQINV
-320 ACRARTIELRDGE
+320 ACRANSITFQDGE

-338 NESGPA
+338 DESGPA

-366 EFEGISVF
+366 EYEGISVF

-379 HEARLCGLQPVTV
+379 HEARLCRSQPAAV

-403 LFLAGTGAPVR
+403 LFLAAMGAPVR

-419 ADLLADM
+419 EDLRADM
-426 SRYLAERIRE
+426 SGYLADRIDE
-436 QPGIEVLLGANI
+436 HQGIEVLLGANI
-448 VGVDGS
+448 VGVAGS
-454 GAIERIVVDLRA
+454 GALERIVVDLRA
-466 TGERRIL
+466 TGEQRIF

-479 IFIGAKPHTEWL
+479 IFIGAKPHTAWL
-491 QGTLA
+491 QGTVA

-501 FVLTGADLE
+501 FILTGADLA
-510 DLPPE
+510 DFPPE
-515 FSHLGRRRLPLET
+515 FAHLGRRRLPLET

-562 EHLRLLRDGPA
+562 EHLRLLRDRPG
-573 RVGVRDSESPA
+573 RW
-584 GGSPRL
+584 

>member
-1 MEPIADSTLIETP
+1 MQPFADSGPVETP

-21 RLGQAQIELLGR
+21 RLSQAQIDLLSR
-33 AGTSRATSAGEVL
+33 VGTIRGSAAGEVL
-46 IQEGN
+46 TREG
-51 FDSDFFVILQ
+51 DLDGDFFVVLQ
-61 GKVLVVEG
+61 GTVVVVEG
-69 LHDAGSRQPAERGPG
+69 LLDVQGNQAAQLGPG
-84 ARILEVHGP
+84 THILEVHGP

-105 QPSFVSTVSAEACEV
+105 QPSFVSSVSAEASKV
-120 LQISGDDLRRV
+120 LQISGEDLRRV

-151 LLISAGAGIRI
+151 LLIGTGAGIRI

-176 FSAANRLPHR
+176 FSASNRLPHR
-186 LVDLEEDEQAQ
+186 LVDLENDGQAQ
-197 AILDRAGIL
+197 AILDRVGIPAG
-206 ASDLPAVVLN
+206 DLPAVVLN
-216 ASQVLK
+216 ASQVLR

-231 AMGLRAV
+231 ATGLRAV
-238 KEHSATYD
+238 KEHSTTYD

-272 KEGFGLGGQAGTS
+272 KEGGGLGGQAGTS

-306 AILQARKFRVQINV
+306 AILQARKFGVHINV
-320 ACRARTIELRDGE
+320 ACGARTIALTDGG

-338 NESGPA
+338 NGSGPA

-350 LATGVRYRR
+350 LATGVHYRR
-359 LPVPGLE
+359 LPIAGLE
-366 EFEGISVF
+366 SLEGNSVF

-379 HEARLCGLQPVTV
+379 HEARLCGSQPVTV

-403 LFLAGTGAPVR
+403 LFLAGTGAAVR

-419 ADLLADM
+419 TDLRADM
-426 SRYLAERIRE
+426 SRYLADRIEE
-436 QPGIEVLLGANI
+436 QSAITVLLGATI
-448 VGVDGS
+448 VGVSGS
-454 GAIERIVVDLRA
+454 GALEQVVVDLRA
-466 TGERRIL
+466 TGEQHTF

-479 IFIGAKPHTEWL
+479 IFIGAVPHTEWL

-496 LDDHG
+496 LDDKG
-501 FVLTGADLE
+501 FILTGADLGE
-510 DLPPE
+510 FPPE

-533 FAAGDV
+533 FAVGDV

-562 EHLRLLRDGPA
+562 EHLRLLRFGPSSDA
-573 RVGVRDSESPA
+573 EPLASDPTSA
-584 GGSPRL
+584 TTA

>member
-1 MEPIADSTLIETP
+1 MEPVTDTTLIETP
-14 DVSGAYP
+14 DISGAYP
-21 RLGQAQIELLGR
+21 RLSQAQIELLSR
-33 AGTSRATSAGEVL
+33 AGTRRDTSAGEVL
-46 IQEGN
+46 IYEGHI
-51 FDSDFFVILQ
+51 DADFFVILQ

-69 LHDAGSRQPAERGPG
+69 LHADGEGQPAGPG
-84 ARILEVHGP
+84 RGTRILEVHGP

-105 QPSFVSTVSAEACEV
+105 QPAFVSAVVAEAGEV
-120 LQISGDDLRRV
+120 LHISGDDLRRM

-136 AVGETILRAYLQRRI
+136 TVGETILRAYLQRRI

-162 VGSRFSRDTLRLLE
+162 VGSRFSRDTLRLLD
-176 FSAANRLPHR
+176 FAAANRLPHR
-186 LVDLEEDEQAQ
+186 LVDLEDDEQAQ

-216 ASQVLK
+216 ASHVLK
-222 NPSNADLAL
+222 NPSNAELAL
-231 AMGLRAV
+231 ALGLRAV
-238 KEHSATYD
+238 KEHSASYD

-272 KEGFGLGGQAGTS
+272 KEGHAIGGQAGTS

-292 GFPAGISGGELTER
+292 GFPSGISGGELTER
-306 AILQARKFRVQINV
+306 AIMQARKFKVQVNV
-320 ACRARTIELRDGE
+320 GCQAHSITLRDGE

-338 NESGPA
+338 DESGPA

-350 LATGVRYRR
+350 LATGVHYRR
-359 LPVPGLE
+359 LPVPRLE
-366 EFEGISVF
+366 EYEGISVF

-379 HEARLCGLQPVTV
+379 HEARLCGTHPVAV

-403 LFLAGTGAPVR
+403 LFLSGMGTQVR

-419 ADLLADM
+419 EDLRADM
-426 SRYLAERIRE
+426 SGYLADRIE
-436 QPGIEVLLGANI
+436 EHPGVEVLLGANI
-448 VGVDGS
+448 VGLVGS
-454 GAIERIVVDLRA
+454 DTLERIVVDLNA
-466 TGERRIL
+466 TGEQRSFP
-473 DSRYLF
+473 SRYLF

-491 QGTLA
+491 QDTLA

-510 DLPPE
+510 DLPAG

-533 FAAGDV
+533 FVAGDV

-562 EHLRLLRDGPA
+562 EHLRLLRDGPSGA
-573 RVGVRDSESPA
+573 RQ
-584 GGSPRL
+584 

>member
-1 MEPIADSTLIETP
+1 MEPDASSTQIETP
-14 DVSGAYP
+14 DLTGAYP
-21 RLGQAQIELLGR
+21 RLSPAQIDLLGR
-33 AGTSRATSAGEVL
+33 TGTRRTTSPGETL
-46 IQEGN
+46 IREG
-51 FDSDFFVILQ
+51 DLDTDFFVILQ
-61 GKVLVVEG
+61 GTVLVVEG
-69 LHDAGSRQPAERGPG
+69 LSDADGKPPAEVGSDT
-84 ARILEVHGP
+84 RILGVHGP
-93 GRFLGELGLVEG
+93 GRFLGELGLVDG
-105 QPSFVSTVSAEACEV
+105 QPAFVSAVSAEACEV
-120 LQISGDDLRRV
+120 LQISGDDLRRM

-136 AVGETILRAYLQRRI
+136 SVGETILRAYLQRRI
-151 LLISAGAGIRI
+151 LLIGAGAGIRI

-176 FSAANRLPHR
+176 FAAANRLPHR
-186 LVDLEEDEQAQ
+186 LVDLENDQQAQ
-197 AILDRAGIL
+197 AILDRSGIL
-206 ASDLPAVVLN
+206 ESDLPAVVLS
-216 ASQVLK
+216 ASRVLR
-222 NPSNADLAL
+222 NPSNAELAL
-231 AMGLRAV
+231 AMGLRAS
-238 KEHSATYD
+238 KEHTAPYD

-264 SDGLSVVL
+264 SDGLSVIL
-272 KEGFGLGGQAGTS
+272 KEGFGIGGQASTS
-285 PRIENFL
+285 SRIENFL

-306 AILQARKFRVQINV
+306 AILQARKFRVHVNA
-320 ACRARTIELRDGE
+320 ACLARTIEFRDGE

-403 LFLAGTGAPVR
+403 LFLAGTGTPVH

-419 ADLLADM
+419 TDLRADM
-426 SRYLAERIRE
+426 SKYLAERIE
-436 QPGIEVLLGANI
+436 EHSGIEVLLGATI
-448 VGVDGS
+448 VGVEGS
-454 GAIERIVVDLRA
+454 GTLERIVVELSA
-466 TGERRIL
+466 TGDQRTF
-473 DSRYLF
+473 DSQYLF
-479 IFIGAKPHTEWL
+479 IFIGAAPRTEWL
-491 QGTLA
+491 EGTLA
-496 LDDHG
+496 LDDRG
-501 FVLTGADLE
+501 FVLTGADLL
-510 DLPPE
+510 DFPPE
-515 FSHLGRRRLPLET
+515 LSQLGRKRLPLET

-562 EHLRLLRDGPA
+562 EHLRLLRDGFAGA
-573 RVGVRDSESPA
+573 RWSA
-584 GGSPRL
+584 GR

>member
-1 MEPIADSTLIETP
+1 MMEPLAGLTLTETP
-14 DVSGAYP
+14 DDSGAYP
-21 RLGQAQIELLGR
+21 RLSRAQIDLLGR
-33 AGTSRATSAGEVL
+33 AGTKRATQAGEVL
-46 IQEGN
+46 IHEGN
-51 FDSDFFVILQ
+51 VDADFFVVLQ
-61 GKVLVVEG
+61 GKVLVMEG
-69 LHDAGSRQPAERGPG
+69 LHAASDRQPAEPG
-84 ARILEVHGP
+84 HGTRILEVHGP

-105 QPSFVSTVSAEACEV
+105 QPAFVSTVVAELGEV

-162 VGSRFSRDTLRLLE
+162 IGSRFSRDTLRLLE
-176 FSAANRLPHR
+176 FAAANRLPHR
-186 LVDLEEDEQAQ
+186 LVDLEDDEQAQ

-206 ASDLPAVVLN
+206 TSDLPAVVLN

-222 NPSNADLAL
+222 NPSNADLAVAL
-231 AMGLRAV
+231 GLRVV
-238 KEHSATYD
+238 KEHSASYD

-272 KEGFGLGGQAGTS
+272 KEGLAIGGQAGTS

-292 GFPAGISGGELTER
+292 GFPSGISGGELTER
-306 AILQARKFRVQINV
+306 AIIQARKFRVQINV
-320 ACRARTIELRDGE
+320 ACRANSIALRDGE

-338 NESGPA
+338 DESGPA

-350 LATGVRYRR
+350 LATGVHYRR

-366 EFEGISVF
+366 EYEGISVF

-379 HEARLCGLQPVTV
+379 HEATLCRSQPVAV
-392 VGGGNSAGQAA
+392 VGGGNSAAQAA
-403 LFLAGTGAPVR
+403 LFLAGIGTPVR

-419 ADLLADM
+419 EDLGADM
-426 SRYLAERIRE
+426 SRYLAERIE
-436 QPGIEVLLGANI
+436 QNPGIEVLLGANI
-448 VGVDGS
+448 VAVAGS
-454 GAIERIVVDLRA
+454 GALERIVVDLAA
-466 TGERRIL
+466 TGDQRSY

-491 QGTLA
+491 QGTVA

-501 FVLTGADLE
+501 FILAGADLE

-528 SVPGM
+528 SIPGM

-562 EHLRLLRDGPA
+562 EHLRLLRDGPTS
-573 RVGVRDSESPA
+573 VR
-584 GGSPRL
+584 G

>member
-1 MEPIADSTLIETP
+1 MQPSADSSPAETP

-21 RLGQAQIELLGR
+21 RLSKAQIELLDR
-33 AGTSRATSAGEVL
+33 VGTKRATTAGEVL
-46 IQEGN
+46 THEG
-51 FDSDFFVILQ
+51 DAGEYFFVILQ
-61 GKVLVVEG
+61 GTVLVVEG
-69 LHDAGSRQPAERGPG
+69 LPDVHGGQPAELGPDT
-84 ARILEVHGP
+84 RILEVHGP

-105 QPSFVSTVSAEACEV
+105 QPAFVSSVSAEASEV

-151 LLISAGAGIRI
+151 LLIGAGAGIRI

-176 FSAANRLPHR
+176 FSASNRLPHR
-186 LVDLEEDEQAQ
+186 LVDLENDRQAQ
-197 AILDRAGIL
+197 AIVDRAGIL
-206 ASDLPAVVLN
+206 AGDLPAVVLN
-216 ASQVLK
+216 ASQILR

-231 AMGLRAV
+231 ATGLRAV
-238 KEHSATYD
+238 KEHSTTYD
-246 LMVIGAG
+246 LMVLGAG

-272 KEGFGLGGQAGTS
+272 KEAVGLGGQAGTS

-306 AILQARKFRVQINV
+306 AILQARKFGVQINV
-320 ACRARTIELRDGE
+320 ACWARTIELRDGE

-338 NESGPA
+338 NGSGPA
-344 SSRAAL
+344 SSRATL

-359 LPVPGLE
+359 LPIPGLE
-366 EFEGISVF
+366 ELEGNSVF

-379 HEARLCGLQPVTV
+379 HEARLCGSQPVTV

-403 LFLAGTGAPVR
+403 LFLAGTGAAVR

-419 ADLLADM
+419 ADLRADM
-426 SRYLAERIRE
+426 SRYLAERIE
-436 QPGIEVLLGANI
+436 GQPAITVLLGATI
-448 VGVDGS
+448 VGVSGS
-454 GAIERIVVDLRA
+454 GALERIVVDLRA
-466 TGERRIL
+466 TGEQRIFA
-473 DSRYLF
+473 SRYLF
-479 IFIGAKPHTEWL
+479 IFIGAVPHTEWL

-496 LDDHG
+496 LDDQG
-501 FVLTGADLE
+501 FILTGADLE
-510 DLPPE
+510 EFPPE

-533 FAAGDV
+533 FAVGDV

-556 AVAMIH
+556 AVAMVH
-562 EHLRLLRDGPA
+562 EHLRSLRGGPLGTPTGTA
-573 RVGVRDSESPA
+573 
-584 GGSPRL
+584 

>member
-1 MEPIADSTLIETP
+1 MEPLTDSTLIETA
-14 DVSGAYP
+14 DISGAYP
-21 RLGQAQIELLGR
+21 RLGQAQIELLAR
-33 AGTSRATSAGEVL
+33 VGTSRATSAGEVL
-46 IQEGN
+46 IHEGN
-51 FDSDFFVILQ
+51 IDADFFVILE

-69 LHDAGSRQPAERGPG
+69 LHSAGDGQPAEPG
-84 ARILEVHGP
+84 HGTRILEVHGP

-105 QPSFVSTVSAEACEV
+105 QPAFISTVVAEAGEV

-136 AVGETILRAYLQRRI
+136 AVGETVLRAYLQRRI

-176 FSAANRLPHR
+176 FAAANRLPHR
-186 LVDLEEDEQAQ
+186 LVDLEDDEQAQ

-206 ASDLPAVVLN
+206 AGDLPAVVLN
-216 ASQVLK
+216 ASRVLK

-231 AMGLRAV
+231 ALGLRMV
-238 KEHSATYD
+238 KEHSASYD

-272 KEGFGLGGQAGTS
+272 KEGHAMGGQAGTS

-292 GFPAGISGGELTER
+292 GFPSGISGGELTER
-306 AILQARKFRVQINV
+306 AIIQARKFRVQVNV
-320 ACRARTIELRDGE
+320 ACRANSIVLRDGE

-338 NESGPA
+338 DGSGPA

-359 LPVPGLE
+359 LPIPRLE
-366 EFEGISVF
+366 EYEGISVF

-379 HEARLCGLQPVTV
+379 HEARLCGTQPVAV

-403 LFLAGTGAPVR
+403 LFLAGMGTHVR

-419 ADLLADM
+419 EDLRADM
-426 SRYLAERIRE
+426 SGYLADRIE
-436 QPGIEVLLGANI
+436 EHQGIEVMLGANI
-448 VGVDGS
+448 VGLVGS
-454 GAIERIVVDLRA
+454 DTLERIVVDLGA
-466 TGERRIL
+466 TGEQRTF

-479 IFIGAKPHTEWL
+479 IFIGARPHTEWL

-496 LDDHG
+496 LDDRG
-501 FVLTGADLE
+501 FILTGADLE
-510 DLPPE
+510 GLPPGL
-515 FSHLGRRRLPLET
+515 SDLGRARLPLET
-528 SVPGM
+528 SVAGM

-573 RVGVRDSESPA
+573 SARGSE
-584 GGSPRL
+584 GR

>member
-1 MEPIADSTLIETP
+1 MQPFADSGPVETP

-21 RLGQAQIELLGR
+21 RLSQAQIELLDR
-33 AGTSRATSAGEVL
+33 VGTIRATSAGEVL
-46 IQEGN
+46 TREG
-51 FDSDFFVILQ
+51 DLGGDFFVILR
-61 GKVLVVEG
+61 GTVLVVEG
-69 LHDAGSRQPAERGPG
+69 LRDVRGRQPAEVDPG
-84 ARILEVHGP
+84 TRILEVHGP

-105 QPSFVSTVSAEACEV
+105 QPAFVSSVSAEVSEV
-120 LQISGDDLRRV
+120 LQISGEDLRRV

-151 LLISAGAGIRI
+151 LLIGAGVGIRI

-176 FSAANRLPHR
+176 FSASNRLPHR
-186 LVDLEEDEQAQ
+186 LVDLENDGQAQ
-197 AILDRAGIL
+197 AILDRVGIPAG
-206 ASDLPAVVLN
+206 DLPAVVLN
-216 ASQVLK
+216 ASQVLR

-231 AMGLRAV
+231 ATGLRAV
-238 KEHSATYD
+238 KEHSTTYD

-272 KEGFGLGGQAGTS
+272 KEAVGLGGQAGTS

-306 AILQARKFRVQINV
+306 ASLQARKFGVQINV
-320 ACRARTIELRDGE
+320 ACGARTIQSRDGG

-338 NESGPA
+338 NGSGPA
-344 SSRAAL
+344 YSRAAL

-359 LPVPGLE
+359 LPIPGLE
-366 EFEGISVF
+366 ELEGNSVF

-379 HEARLCGLQPVTV
+379 HEARLCGSQPVTV

-403 LFLAGTGAPVR
+403 LFLAGTGATVR

-419 ADLLADM
+419 ADLRADM
-426 SRYLAERIRE
+426 SRYLAERIEE
-436 QPGIEVLLGANI
+436 QSAITVLLGATI
-448 VGVDGS
+448 VAVSGS
-454 GAIERIVVDLRA
+454 GALERIVVSLRA
-466 TGERRIL
+466 TDEQRSFE
-473 DSRYLF
+473 SRYLF
-479 IFIGAKPHTEWL
+479 IFIGAVPHSEWL
-491 QGTLA
+491 KGTLA

-501 FVLTGADLE
+501 FVLTGSDLE
-510 DLPPE
+510 DFPPE

-533 FAAGDV
+533 FAVGDV

-562 EHLRLLRDGPA
+562 EHLRILRDGPM
-573 RVGVRDSESPA
+573 GTPT
-584 GGSPRL
+584 PTP

>member
-1 MEPIADSTLIETP
+1 MEPVAGSTPIETP

-21 RLGQAQIELLGR
+21 RLSQAQIELLGR

-46 IQEGN
+46 IQEGTVEA
-51 FDSDFFVILQ
+51 DFFVILQ
-61 GKVLVVEG
+61 GTVLVVEG
-69 LHDAGSRQPAERGPG
+69 LHSEGGRQTAELGPDT
-84 ARILEVHGP
+84 RILEAHGP

-105 QPSFVSTVSAEACEV
+105 QPAFVSTVSAEAGEV
-120 LQISGDDLRRV
+120 LQISGDDLRRA

-151 LLISAGAGIRI
+151 LLISAGAGMRI

-176 FSAANRLPHR
+176 FAAANRLPHL
-186 LVDLEEDEQAQ
+186 LVDLEDDEHAQ
-197 AILDRAGIL
+197 GILDRAGIL
-206 ASDLPAVVLN
+206 AEELPAVVLS
-216 ASQVLK
+216 ASQILK
-222 NPSNADLAL
+222 NPSNAELAL

-238 KEHSATYD
+238 KEHSASYD

-272 KEGFGLGGQAGTS
+272 KEGFAIGGQAGTS
-285 PRIENFL
+285 SRIENFL

-306 AILQARKFRVQINV
+306 AIIQARKFSVQINV
-320 ACRARTIELRDGE
+320 ACWARTIELKDGE

-366 EFEGISVF
+366 KFEGISVF

-403 LFLAGTGAPVR
+403 LFLAGTGAQVR

-419 ADLLADM
+419 ADLRADM
-426 SRYLAERIRE
+426 SRYLADRIEE
-436 QPGIEVLLGANI
+436 QLGIEVLLRAN
-448 VGVDGS
+448 VVAVDGS
-454 GAIERIVVDLRA
+454 GALERIVVDLGA
-466 TGERRIL
+466 TGERRIF

-479 IFIGAKPHTEWL
+479 IFIGAAPCTEWL
-491 QGTLA
+491 QGTVA

-510 DLPPE
+510 DLPAG

-573 RVGVRDSESPA
+573 GA
-584 GGSPRL
+584 PRWREGR

>member
-1 MEPIADSTLIETP
+1 MEPVTDSTLIETP
-14 DVSGAYP
+14 DISGAYP
-21 RLGQAQIELLGR
+21 RLSQAQIELLSR
-33 AGTSRATSAGEVL
+33 AGTRRDTSAGEVL
-46 IQEGN
+46 IYEGHI
-51 FDSDFFVILQ
+51 DADFFVILQ

-69 LHDAGSRQPAERGPG
+69 LHADGEGQPAGPG
-84 ARILEVHGP
+84 RGTRILEVHGP

-105 QPSFVSTVSAEACEV
+105 QPAFVSAVVAEAGEV
-120 LQISGDDLRRV
+120 LHISGDDLRRM

-136 AVGETILRAYLQRRI
+136 TVGETILRAYLQRRI

-162 VGSRFSRDTLRLLE
+162 VGSRFSRDTLRLLD
-176 FSAANRLPHR
+176 FAAANRLPHR
-186 LVDLEEDEQAQ
+186 LVDLEDDEQAQ

-216 ASQVLK
+216 ASHVLK
-222 NPSNADLAL
+222 NPSNAELAL
-231 AMGLRAV
+231 ALGLRAV
-238 KEHSATYD
+238 KEHSASYD

-272 KEGFGLGGQAGTS
+272 KEGHAIGGQAGTS

-292 GFPAGISGGELTER
+292 GFPSGISGGELTER
-306 AILQARKFRVQINV
+306 AIMQARKFKVQVNV
-320 ACRARTIELRDGE
+320 GCQAHSITLRDGE

-338 NESGPA
+338 DESGPA

-350 LATGVRYRR
+350 LATGVHYRR
-359 LPVPGLE
+359 LPVPRLE
-366 EFEGISVF
+366 EYEGISVF

-379 HEARLCGLQPVTV
+379 HEARLCGTHPVAV

-403 LFLAGTGAPVR
+403 LFLSGMGTQVR

-419 ADLLADM
+419 EDLRADM
-426 SRYLAERIRE
+426 SGYLADRIE
-436 QPGIEVLLGANI
+436 EHPGVEVLLGANI
-448 VGVDGS
+448 VGLVGS
-454 GAIERIVVDLRA
+454 DTLERIVVDLNA
-466 TGERRIL
+466 TGEQRSFP
-473 DSRYLF
+473 SRYLF

-491 QGTLA
+491 QDTLA

-510 DLPPE
+510 DLPAG

-533 FAAGDV
+533 FVAGDV

-562 EHLRLLRDGPA
+562 EHLRLLRDGPSGA
-573 RVGVRDSESPA
+573 RQ
-584 GGSPRL
+584 

>member
-1 MEPIADSTLIETP
+1 MQPFADSAPAETP

-21 RLGQAQIELLGR
+21 RLSHAQIELLNRVGAIR
-33 AGTSRATSAGEVL
+33 AITAGEVL
-46 IQEGN
+46 TPEGEPGG
-51 FDSDFFVILQ
+51 DFFVILQ

-69 LHDAGSRQPAERGPG
+69 LHDVHSKQHAELGPDT
-84 ARILEVHGP
+84 RILEVHGP

-105 QPSFVSTVSAEACEV
+105 QPAFVSSVSAEASEV

-136 AVGETILRAYLQRRI
+136 AVGETILRAYLQRRV
-151 LLISAGAGIRI
+151 LLIGSGAGIRI

-176 FSAANRLPHR
+176 FSASNRLPHR
-186 LVDLEEDEQAQ
+186 LVDLENDDQAQ

-216 ASQVLK
+216 ASQVLR

-231 AMGLRAV
+231 ATGLRAV
-238 KEHSATYD
+238 KEHSAPYD

-272 KEGFGLGGQAGTS
+272 KESVGLGGQAGTS

-306 AILQARKFRVQINV
+306 AILQARKFGVQINV
-320 ACRARTIELRDGE
+320 ACGARTIELRDGE

-338 NESGPA
+338 DGSGPA

-359 LPVPGLE
+359 LPIPGLE
-366 EFEGISVF
+366 ELEGSSVF

-379 HEARLCGLQPVTV
+379 HEARLCGSQAVTV

-403 LFLAGTGAPVR
+403 LFLAGTGAAVR

-419 ADLLADM
+419 ADLRADM
-426 SRYLAERIRE
+426 SRYLAERIEE
-436 QPGIEVLLGANI
+436 QPAITVLLGATI
-448 VGVDGS
+448 VGVGGS
-454 GAIERIVVDLRA
+454 GELERIVVNLRT
-466 TGERRIL
+466 TGERRIFE
-473 DSRYLF
+473 SRYLF
-479 IFIGAKPHTEWL
+479 IFIGAVPHTEWL
-491 QGTLA
+491 QGILA
-496 LDDHG
+496 LDDQG

-515 FSHLGRRRLPLET
+515 SSHLGRRRLPLET
-528 SVPGM
+528 SLPGM
-533 FAAGDV
+533 FAVGDV

-562 EHLRLLRDGPA
+562 EHLRILRDGPIG
-573 RVGVRDSESPA
+573 RPTTTS
-584 GGSPRL
+584 

>member
-1 MEPIADSTLIETP
+1 MQPFADSSPAETP

-21 RLGQAQIELLGR
+21 RLSKAQIELLDR
-33 AGTSRATSAGEVL
+33 VGTIRATTAGEVL
-46 IQEGN
+46 THEG
-51 FDSDFFVILQ
+51 DTGGYFFVILQ
-61 GKVLVVEG
+61 GTVLVVEG
-69 LHDAGSRQPAERGPG
+69 LPDVRSEQPAELGPDT
-84 ARILEVHGP
+84 RILEVHGP

-105 QPSFVSTVSAEACEV
+105 QPAFVSSVSAEGSKV

-151 LLISAGAGIRI
+151 LLIGAGAGIRI

-176 FSAANRLPHR
+176 FSASNRLPHR
-186 LVDLEEDEQAQ
+186 LVDLEHDPQAQ
-197 AILDRAGIL
+197 AIVDRADIL
-206 ASDLPAVVLN
+206 AVDLPAVVLN
-216 ASQVLK
+216 ASQILR

-231 AMGLRAV
+231 ATGLRAV
-238 KEHSATYD
+238 KEHSTIYD
-246 LMVIGAG
+246 LMVLGAG

-272 KEGFGLGGQAGTS
+272 KEGVGLGGQAGTS

-306 AILQARKFRVQINV
+306 AILQARKFGVQINV
-320 ACRARTIELRDGE
+320 ACWARTIELRDGG

-338 NESGPA
+338 NGSGPA
-344 SSRAAL
+344 FSRATL

-359 LPVPGLE
+359 LPIPGLE
-366 EFEGISVF
+366 ELEGNSVF

-379 HEARLCGLQPVTV
+379 HEARLCGSQPVTV

-419 ADLLADM
+419 ADLRADM
-426 SRYLAERIRE
+426 SRYLAERIEE
-436 QPGIEVLLGANI
+436 QPAITVLLGATI
-448 VGVDGS
+448 VGVSGS
-454 GAIERIVVDLRA
+454 GALERIVVDLRA
-466 TGERRIL
+466 TGEQRIF

-479 IFIGAKPHTEWL
+479 IFIGATPHTEWL

-501 FVLTGADLE
+501 FILTGADLGE
-510 DLPPE
+510 FPPE
-515 FSHLGRRRLPLET
+515 FSHPGRRRLPLET

-533 FAAGDV
+533 FAVGDV

-562 EHLRLLRDGPA
+562 EHLRILRFGPSSDA
-573 RVGVRDSESPA
+573 EPLAADPT
-584 GGSPRL
+584 